1 MGVVASSN
9 LYHPEHCRW
18 LRCRSDKITSMR
30 RPRLTLGTQ
39 ETYYSV
45 VGLCGT
51 EHILRLRVSLCL
63 ILIQALVSHDFFARL
78 VAASPDA
85 RTRTRSRPRASHRR
99 ISLSVKR
106 SPRK

>member
-1 MGVVASSN
+1 
-9 LYHPEHCRW
+9 
-18 LRCRSDKITSMR
+18 MR
-30 RPRLTLGTQ
+30 LPRLNRGIQ
-39 ETYYSV
+39 EPFFSV

-85 RTRTRSRPRASHRR
+85 RTRTRSRPRASLRR

-106 SPRK
+106 SPRSEEHTSELQSHSDLVCRLLLE